1 MPSWSEN
8 WISLGLR
15 LVGHWEL
22 IVMAAA
28 VTTNEVVQLHL
39 LSSRLARSFLWGPP
53 GGRRTDLFIWSL
65 DRQLPRY
72 TLLTLDNMLG
82 WVAKMLTCV
91 CLFSYRTMSSC
102 YFWNYR
108 EFRPSDSL
116 RLKRSFWCRQHVRP
130 IHYLLNI
137 YIYNNFVPSDKFCT
151 WSNWFTSDLLSLVSL
166 ASLEFSILR
175 SRCASWQR
183 EREND

>member
-22 IVMAAA
+22 IVLAAA

-39 LSSRLARSFLWGPP
+39 LARSLLWGPP
-53 GGRRTDLFIWSL
+53 GGRRSDLFIWSL

-91 CLFSYRTMSSC
+91 CLFSLTMSIC
-102 YFWNYR
+102 YLKDSEITGNSDHQI
-108 EFRPSDSL
+108 PSELKETFSAGNTSVQFIICWISISKTTLSQVINSVHDPIDS
-116 RLKRSFWCRQHVRP
+116 HP
-130 IHYLLNI
+130 I
-137 YIYNNFVPSDKFCT
+137 
-151 WSNWFTSDLLSLVSL
+151 
-166 ASLEFSILR
+166 
-175 SRCASWQR
+175 SW
-183 EREND
+183 D

>member
-22 IVMAAA
+22 IVLAAA

-39 LSSRLARSFLWGPP
+39 LWGPP
-53 GGRRTDLFIWSL
+53 GGRRSDLFIWSL

-91 CLFSYRTMSSC
+91 CLFSLTMSSW
-102 YFWNYR
+102 YLKDS
-108 EFRPSDSL
+108 EFTGNSDHQIPSD
-116 RLKRSFWCRQHVRP
+116 LKEAFNAGIPSVQFIICWIFIFKTTLCQVINSVHDPIDSHPISFH
-130 IHYLLNI
+130 
-137 YIYNNFVPSDKFCT
+137 
-151 WSNWFTSDLLSLVSL
+151 
-166 ASLEFSILR
+166 
-175 SRCASWQR
+175 
-183 EREND
+183 

>member
-39 LSSRLARSFLWGPP
+39 LARSLLWGPP

-82 WVAKMLTCV
+82 WVDIMLTCV
-91 CLFSYRTMSSC
+91 CLFSLTMSSW
-102 YFWNYR
+102 YLKDS
-108 EFRPSDSL
+108 EFTGNSDHQIPSELKETFSAGNMSVQYIICWIFISTTTLCQVINSVHDPIDS
-116 RLKRSFWCRQHVRP
+116 HP
-130 IHYLLNI
+130 ISCH
-137 YIYNNFVPSDKFCT
+137 
-151 WSNWFTSDLLSLVSL
+151 
-166 ASLEFSILR
+166 
-175 SRCASWQR
+175 
-183 EREND
+183 